1 MELAEEKEIGKI
13 THFYDKISVGVLEL
27 SGKLKVGD
35 KIHILG
41 AHDDFEQKVA
51 GMQLEHKDIQ
61 EGKKGQA
68 VAIKVDQIVHKNDKV
83 FALPEHS

>member
-35 KIHILG
+35 KIHIQG
-41 AHDDFEQKVA
+41 AHDNFEQKVQ

-61 EGKKGQA
+61 EGKKGQL
-68 VAIKVDQIVHKNDKV
+68 VAIKVDQLVHKNDKV
-83 FALPEHS
+83 FVLPD